1 VSSGAI
7 SNPPRV
13 TELPEATDTE
23 DPELT
28 VKI

>member
-7 SNPPRV
+7 SKPPRV
-13 TELPEATDTE
+13 TELPEAIETE

-28 VKI
+28 VNI